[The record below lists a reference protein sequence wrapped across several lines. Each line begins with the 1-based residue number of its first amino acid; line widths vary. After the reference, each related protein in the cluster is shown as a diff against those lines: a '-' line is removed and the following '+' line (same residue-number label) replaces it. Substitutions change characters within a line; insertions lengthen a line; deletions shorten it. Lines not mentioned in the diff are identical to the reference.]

1 MTAIIIQFPDGE
13 GQNTITK
20 IDDRL
25 AQLKSH
31 SRDKLRVSF
40 KLNFTRNVFINKLQV
55 PIE

>member
-1 MTAIIIQFPDGE
+1 MTAIIVRFQDIE

-25 AQLKSH
+25 AQLKSY

-40 KLNFTRNVFINKLQV
+40 KLNFTHYVFISKLQV
-55 PIE
+55 PN